1 MPEMEAPIAVEQPP
15 VEQVAVA
22 PVRIEASTAEPVTET
37 PADAPASATLASA
50 DDEAARRAEQLRG
63 LFQTAR
69 HDAVTT
75 PQAADDATEANR
87 GA

>member
-1 MPEMEAPIAVEQPP
+1 MTQSPP
-15 VEQVAVA
+15 
-22 PVRIEASTAEPVTET
+22 PW
-37 PADAPASATLASA
+37 SATA
-50 DDEAARRAEQLRG
+50 DPAFRYIWSIRREAARRAEQLRG